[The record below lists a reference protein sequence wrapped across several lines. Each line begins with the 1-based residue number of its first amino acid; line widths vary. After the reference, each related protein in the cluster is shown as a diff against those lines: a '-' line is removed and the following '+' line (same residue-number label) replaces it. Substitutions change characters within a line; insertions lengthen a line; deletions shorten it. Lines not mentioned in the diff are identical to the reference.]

1 MKKFL
6 IIYHQEDNDGV
17 LSAAIFKYYLL
28 YNLKIGPKDVE
39 LLPATYNTLKTI
51 VEKKEYEK
59 WKENYAHI
67 IMTDISFNDSSIMLW
82 LKKNYKENFTWVDH
96 HAPIIK
102 ESIAKDFDDINGI
115 RRTDHS
121 AIYNAWLYLYDPFG
135 EKEIPEVIKML
146 SAWDSWTYEDEGI
159 DPEYCRAYNKGFTIT
174 SQLKVGW
181 WMNNMEL
188 IIHDSADN
196 AAFISSIYE
205 SGKKECD
212 RQDSADIEMI
222 RVNGDPTWKVN
233 DIPAIMVVTTGQT
246 NSFMFRS
253 LQVENPTEENIRV
266 AAVFKHCKDGN
277 WTLSLYNIYDY
288 KGKKDNP
295 LYFHCGEYL
304 HDKYNGGGHEGAA
317 GCTIG
322 IDKLYLMLKSKK
334 I

>member
-1 MKKFL
+1 
-6 IIYHQEDNDGV
+6 
-17 LSAAIFKYYLL
+17 
-28 YNLKIGPKDVE
+28 
-39 LLPATYNTLKTI
+39 
-51 VEKKEYEK
+51 
-59 WKENYAHI
+59 
-67 IMTDISFNDSSIMLW
+67 
-82 LKKNYKENFTWVDH
+82 
-96 HAPIIK
+96 
-102 ESIAKDFDDINGI
+102 
-115 RRTDHS
+115 
-121 AIYNAWLYLYDPFG
+121 
-135 EKEIPEVIKML
+135 
-146 SAWDSWTYEDEGI
+146 
-159 DPEYCRAYNKGFTIT
+159 
-174 SQLKVGW
+174 
-181 WMNNMEL
+181 MNNMEL